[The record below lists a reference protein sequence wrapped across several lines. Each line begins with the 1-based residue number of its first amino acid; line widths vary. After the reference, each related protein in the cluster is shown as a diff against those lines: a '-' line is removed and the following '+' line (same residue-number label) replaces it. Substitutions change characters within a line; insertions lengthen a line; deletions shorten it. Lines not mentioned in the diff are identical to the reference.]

1 MQVGSL
7 VRYCQG
13 GEKYNLLAIVT
24 KVNCAGGTVQAVDI
38 TGKSHW
44 LVTSN
49 CEVLN
54 ASR

>member
-13 GEKYNLLAIVT
+13 GEKYNMLAIVT
-24 KVNCAGGTVQAVDI
+24 KINCAGGTVQAIDI

-49 CEVLN
+49 CEII
-54 ASR
+54 SSHP